1 MPEDMFTTVRRGYD
15 PAEVERAVGQAQA
28 EADDLRRRLEAAEA
42 AAEAARSEAAAS
54 REALIAREAQQ
65 PDAPTYEHLGER
77 IGQILSLAEAE
88 AAEIRDRVVG
98 EVETLRK
105 EAEQEVGALRADA
118 DRYAEETRRDAD
130 ADGARI
136 LADARKAADGERDA
150 AERDASARRA
160 EAEALHEDQRA
171 KAAQAAAD
179 FETTLAERRQK
190 ATAEF
195 QAQQAAIQAE
205 LDAMAARNKDTEATL
220 ERNRRE
226 AEERI
231 ARMLAD
237 AEERSTTMVA
247 EARASADRVRAE
259 SERELAAAGQRRD
272 SINAQLSNVRQM
284 LATLSGTVP
293 GVVGLSEE
301 SAPIAGVPQG
311 DPLAEAAR
319 DLHEPAEAAAEGSED
334 EPAAETVADADDVPD
349 PQNPD
354 ER

>member
-15 PAEVERAVGQAQA
+15 PSEVERAVGQAQA
-28 EADDLRRRLEAAEA
+28 EVAELRRRLEAAEA
-42 AAEAARSEAAAS
+42 AAEQARNEAAAS
-54 REALIAREAQQ
+54 RDALVSREAQE
-65 PDAPTYEHLGER
+65 PELPSYEHLGER
-77 IGQILSLAEAE
+77 VGQILSLAEAE
-88 AAEIRDRVVG
+88 AAEIRDRVLG

-105 EAEQEVGALRADA
+105 EAEQEAGALRADA

-130 ADGARI
+130 ADGARL

-160 EAEALHEDQRA
+160 EAEALHEDARA

-195 QAQQAAIQAE
+195 QAQQAATQAE
-205 LDAMAARNKDTEATL
+205 LDAMAARSKDTEAAL
-220 ERNRRE
+220 ERSRAE

-259 SERELAAAGQRRD
+259 SDRELAAAAQRRD

-284 LATLSGTVP
+284 LATLTGTVP
-293 GVVGLSEE
+293 GVALPG
-301 SAPIAGVPQG
+301 
-311 DPLAEAAR
+311 
-319 DLHEPAEAAAEGSED
+319 EPAPAAADVPADASGTSDEPEAVTEAEVVEAQDEAAAD
-334 EPAAETVADADDVPD
+334 AAERADGSAPE
-349 PQNPD
+349 